1 MDAPH
6 LRLHDGGMRGVLA
19 IALLAAVS
27 ALAQPPAP
35 ASCADCGLVR
45 SVRSIT
51 KEIRSSQAQEETK
64 PSGLVASIPLKGG
77 KPEIGSSSR
86 IGKDAPTTVQTWEV
100 VVRMGDGKFRVV
112 VLDESPNLHEG
123 DKVRF
128 YKGRLLR
135 GWE

>member
-1 MDAPH
+1 
-6 LRLHDGGMRGVLA
+6 MRSFLA
-19 IALLAAVS
+19 ILLLAATS
-27 ALAQPPAP
+27 AMAQDPPA
-35 ASCADCGLVR
+35 CADCGLVR

-51 KEIRSSQAQEETK
+51 KEIRPSAAQEETK

-77 KPEIGSSSR
+77 KPEIGSSSH

-112 VLDESPNLHEG
+112 VLDESPDLREG

>member
-1 MDAPH
+1 
-6 LRLHDGGMRGVLA
+6 MRSFLA
-19 IALLAAVS
+19 ILLLAAAS
-27 ALAQPPAP
+27 AMAQDRPA
-35 ASCADCGLVR
+35 CVDCGLVR

-51 KEIRSSQAQEETK
+51 KEIRPSQAQEETK

-77 KPEIGSSSR
+77 KAEIGSSSH

-100 VVRMGDGKFRVV
+100 VVRMDDGKFRVV
-112 VLDESPNLHEG
+112 VLDESPDLREG